1 MTSETNGHIM
11 NNIPASPSFRPLYEQ
26 IKVLI
31 TQSLIAGEWRP
42 GEAIPSEIELAARFK
57 VSQGTVRKAID
68 ELASE
73 NILVRRQGKG
83 TFVATHNEESIKLRF
98 LRLTAADGKK
108 ELLENQLLE
117 CNRNK
122 ATADIAKQLGVKTG
136 AAVIDIKRLLSFS
149 GKPVILDHI
158 IIPAAPF
165 KGLNGTKI
173 QENNGSLYSMYE
185 TQYGIRMVRAEER
198 LKAVGADEATAQL
211 LGIAPGVPLLRI
223 ERVSFTYGDKPMEW
237 RLGLCLT
244 EDHHYRNEL
253 E

>member
-1 MTSETNGHIM
+1 M
-11 NNIPASPSFRPLYEQ
+11 NNAPASPSFRPLYEQ

-42 GEAIPSEIELAARFK
+42 GEAIPSEMELAARFK
-57 VSQGTVRKAID
+57 VSQGTVRKAVD
-68 ELASE
+68 ELAAE

-83 TFVATHNEESIKLRF
+83 TYVATHNEEHTKLRF

-117 CNRNK
+117 CNRGK
-122 ATADIAKQLGVKTG
+122 ATAEMARQLGLKTG
-136 AAVIDIKRLLSFS
+136 ASIIEVKRLLSFS

-165 KGLNGTKI
+165 KGLNGSKI
-173 QENNGSLYSMYE
+173 QDNNGSMYSMYE

-198 LKAVGADEATAQL
+198 LKAIAADEASAQL
-211 LGIAPGVPLLRI
+211 LGVAVGTPLLRI
-223 ERVSFTYGDKPMEW
+223 ERVSCTYGDKPMEW
-237 RLGLCLT
+237 RLGLCVT
-244 EDHHYRNEL
+244 EEHHYRNEL